1 MTWDNPEQ
9 LEAYIRKLQQ
19 AADRLTTEN
28 RKLRKSHNVVSEK
41 VQQLM
46 GIDLLRQQKRW
57 KDGLM
62 DIRHLMANLVTQ
74 VGIILNMFGR
84 YIERGFLF
92 VIVI

>member
-46 GIDLLRQQKRW
+46 GIDLLRQQQRW

-74 VGIILNMFGR
+74 VGIDF
-84 YIERGFLF
+84 EH
-92 VIVI
+92 VW